1 MLCVGTDGGAEKPAG
16 AFLREFALF
25 GPALSE
31 ARCLACP
38 CALSS
43 RVASA
48 TVLPV
53 LARCVRDCLACPR
66 QLVLACWSSACL
78 ACPALIGLA
87 CPALIVIRTSFVGDS
102 LSCLSLRVGPCALCP
117 RLSCLSSP
125 IGPRPLVL
133 ACWSSARLAC
143 PAPVGSAPVVLPV
156 PSLCPFFVSLLC
168 RSLRL
173 AVPRVARCLAA
184 PGTWFCARLACP
196 GSSPGSGLTAIHNRH
211 NLLPNNGLRPI
222 TSAGVCAVVA
232 PKLRRQISGNLAVFS
247 AIATDVGRSICLP
260 SSSRAATTL
269 GRRSPASP

>member
-1 MLCVGTDGGAEKPAG
+1 MSCLS
-16 AFLREFALF
+16 LRVVL
-25 GPALSE
+25 
-31 ARCLACP
+31 ARCIRDCLACP
-38 CALSS
+38 RALRPRLSCLSS

-53 LARCVRDCLACPR
+53 LAHWSSPVGPAPVLPVPHSLVLPVPHSLLFGPALSETRCLACPCA
-66 QLVLACWSSACL
+66 LVLARCVRACL
-78 ACPALIGLA
+78 AC
-87 CPALIVIRTSFVGDS
+87 
-102 LSCLSLRVGPCALCP
+102 
-117 RLSCLSSP
+117 
-125 IGPRPLVL
+125 PRPLVL